1 VYAPDYKREPGFF
14 AIALEEVFSFRP
26 DWHQDDRVKPLVRQY
41 QIALDAVLQS
51 HPQLQD
57 CAVSCKH
64 CGIRFLAHPRNRN
77 RRDLRCPFGCR
88 QHHRRQCGNRRS
100 AVHYRAP
107 HGRANKE
114 ERNARRYRTPPLA
127 EPQTES
133 VEQTAAPDQPL
144 PDEASEMVELLL
156 EGVVLDEAMVRNS
169 PMLPYVRMVVNLLEG
184 TRLRCHQIVRL
195 LLEALRQRSIAYRRR
210 SEYLLDFLHQ
220 HPPQH
225 PP

>member
-1 VYAPDYKREPGFF
+1 
-14 AIALEEVFSFRP
+14 
-26 DWHQDDRVKPLVRQY
+26 
-41 QIALDAVLQS
+41 LQS

-64 CGIRFLAHPRNRN
+64 CGIRFLTHPRNRH

-88 QHHRRQCGNRRS
+88 QHHRRLYGNRRS
-100 AVHYRAP
+100 AVHYRTP
-107 HGRANKE
+107 HGNANKE
-114 ERNARRYRTPPLA
+114 ERNARRCRTPPRE
-127 EPQTES
+127 EPQTEPL
-133 VEQTAAPDQPL
+133 EQTALPNQPL
-144 PDEASEMVELLL
+144 PDEASTMVELLL

-169 PMLPYVRMVVNLLEG
+169 PMLPYVRMVVNLLDG
-184 TRLRCHQIVRL
+184 RRLLCQQIVRL
-195 LLEALRQRSIAYRRR
+195 LLEALRQRSMANRRR